1 MAAGR
6 PNEAIQMLAS
16 RAGAE
21 NIALASKIARIT
33 NDPLALALSVAHGMR
48 AQSLSEWNVAK
59 DEFIAHDELKYV
71 DFIIIINYLVFN
83 CIYSFFRVYVFILG
97 VERTLV
103 NYYSQYS
110 SASKLPRI
118 EQLSDIEDLKSFP
131 KCIYLLIL
139 FYYYL
144 I

>member
-16 RAGAE
+16 RAGPE

-71 DFIIIINYLVFN
+71 
-83 CIYSFFRVYVFILG
+83 
-97 VERTLV
+97 
-103 NYYSQYS
+103 
-110 SASKLPRI
+110 
-118 EQLSDIEDLKSFP
+118 
-131 KCIYLLIL
+131 
-139 FYYYL
+139 
-144 I
+144 